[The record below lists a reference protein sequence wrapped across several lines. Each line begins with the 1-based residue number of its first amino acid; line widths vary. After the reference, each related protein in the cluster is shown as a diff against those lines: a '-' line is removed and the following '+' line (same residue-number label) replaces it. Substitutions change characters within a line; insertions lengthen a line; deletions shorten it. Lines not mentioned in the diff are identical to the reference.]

1 MTALELAKKVAAL
14 LDSKKAKDV
23 EAIDINGLTTIGDY
37 FVVASGSSTSQTK
50 ALADEVEEKL
60 SQLGVEPKRVEGYNS
75 AAWILLDY
83 SDVIVHVFLEEAREF
98 YSLDRLWAD
107 APRVDLSDVLT
118 QD

>member
-1 MTALELAKKVAAL
+1 M
-14 LDSKKAKDV
+14 
-23 EAIDINGLTTIGDY
+23 
-37 FVVASGSSTSQTK
+37 
-50 ALADEVEEKL
+50 
-60 SQLGVEPKRVEGYNS
+60 EGYNS